1 MARWQRRARLI
12 IAVGGV
18 LFAIVVAFAFR
29 SRTPRTTPTVVEQSD
44 PSAVV
49 ETAAG
54 RTLRVNRDKEE
65 VRIDYEKLLTYSDN
79 STRLEGVTV
88 TTERAGGRVFTI
100 KGDKGQVG
108 EKESTVALEGHVQ
121 LTGSD
126 GLLLKADRATF
137 AESDGIVRVPDRVEF
152 SRGRMSGTAIGMT
165 YDKNSDVMTLLDQVA
180 IQFAPGEGESGLQVT
195 SRHAEFRRRENV
207 IHFATPFQTIRD
219 VRTMVADAG
228 VARLDDKGEKL
239 QRLELRGNSR
249 ITDVA
254 GEAGSLEAMTSRD
267 MDLTYAA
274 DGQSLEHAWLQGDAV
289 VQVAGQTGQN
299 GRRIAA
305 STLDVT
311 LAGNATPTALVARD
325 RVQLLIPAESTA
337 GAVRTIEADTLDAG
351 GDARQGLRT
360 AHFTGNVQFRERGP
374 STNRAAQSGVLDV
387 NLAPGLGAIQEAR
400 FSRAVRFE
408 ESDMAA
414 DAAIARYELEKGTLE
429 LSGREP
435 GRERPHV
442 VHDRLGVFAAT
453 IHMVLDGP
461 ELTASGDVKST
472 LQPAKAA
479 DQPDAKVPSM
489 LKPDQVINVTAS
501 ELHYD
506 GKATKAKYSDRAQLW
521 QGDTSIKAS
530 TIELDDRTG
539 DLSASG
545 SVATSVILV
554 QDGADGKPE
563 RSRSTTTSKDFTY
576 EEASRKA
583 TYTGDAHMNS
593 QQGDLTA
600 ARIELFLKPSGDEV
614 ERMEAYETVTL
625 REKTRKT
632 TGGRLT
638 YYSADERYVMTGAPV
653 TILDE
658 CARETTGRTLTFYRT
673 ADRVVVDG
681 SEQVRTQTKGGSQC
695 SGS

>member
-29 SRTPRTTPTVVEQSD
+29 SRTPSTTPTVVEQSD

-65 VRIDYEKLLTYSDN
+65 VRIDYQKLLTYSDN

-108 EKESTVALEGHVQ
+108 EKESTVALDGHVQ

-126 GLLLKADRATF
+126 GLQLKADRATF

-165 YDKNSDVMTLLDQVA
+165 YDKNQDVMTLLDQVT
-180 IQFAPGEGESGLQVT
+180 IQFAPGERESGLQLT
-195 SRHAEFRRRENV
+195 SGRAEFRRRENV
-207 IHFATPFQTIRD
+207 IQFASPFQAVRD
-219 VRTMVADAG
+219 VRTMTADAG

-249 ITDVA
+249 IADVA
-254 GEAGSLEAMTSRD
+254 GGAGSLEAMTSRD

-274 DGQSLEHAWLQGDAV
+274 DGQSLEHAWLQSDAV
-289 VQVAGQTGQN
+289 VQVAGEAGQS

-325 RVQLLIPAESTA
+325 RVQLLIPADSTA

-351 GDARQGLRT
+351 GDAKQGLRT

-414 DAAIARYELEKGTLE
+414 DAALARYELEKGTLE

-442 VHDRLGVFAAT
+442 VHDRLGVYAT
-453 IHMVLDGP
+453 TINMVLAGP

-472 LQPAKAA
+472 LQPAKSDQA
-479 DQPDAKVPSM
+479 DTKVPSM
-489 LKPDQVINVTAS
+489 LKRDQVINVTAS

-530 TIELDDRTG
+530 TIELDDKTG

-593 QQGDLTA
+593 SQGDLTA
-600 ARIELFLKPSGDEV
+600 ARIELFLKTSGDEV

-638 YYSADERYVMTGAPV
+638 YFSADERYVMTGAPV

-673 ADRVVVDG
+673 ADRIVVDG
-681 SEQVRTQTKGGSQC
+681 SEQVRAQTKGGSQC